1 MKNSLILLISIL
13 LLSSPLFGQSSK
25 YGSVS
30 QCVLRTMKEN
40 KLTGNDMFVMVKEEC
55 ERILENLENSKKKK
69 QKGVL
74 FSRKVKGEWGWFVN
88 KGKKNYSK
96 WNGEIKNGLP
106 NGKGTEIMS
115 DGTKYV
121 GYYYNGE
128 RSGKGKITYSDG
140 IIYEGQWRKFEYNGR
155 GTYTFPNGEKYIG
168 EWKDGEKHGQ
178 GTYTF
183 PNGEKYVG
191 EYKNGEKDGQGTLTR
206 PDGAK
211 YVGEYKKGKAN
222 GQGIFIFGKGKSEG
236 QKYVGAFKTDLM
248 HGKGTTTALDG
259 TKYTGIYKNGRLWNG
274 TVFQKNGEKIYQRIN
289 GEIKIIISN

>member
-155 GTYTFPNGEKYIG
+155 GTYTFPNGEKY
-168 EWKDGEKHGQ
+168 
-178 GTYTF
+178 
-183 PNGEKYVG
+183 VG

-236 QKYVGAFKTDLM
+236 QKYVGAFKNDLM